1 MGKRLVV
8 IFCAIA
14 ITLYVGILVM
24 AYSFQRHLLYWPNP
38 GYGQPAFGFTQVT
51 ATTDDNLTLAGW
63 FSPPNG
69 PLPTIIFFHGNAKS
83 AILPGRLDKIENYKR
98 LGYGIYIASYRGWDG
113 NQGRPAEQ
121 GLYKDARA
129 AITTLGNRGIPP
141 QDIIING
148 ESLGTGIA
156 IQMATEFPI
165 KALILENPYTSIAA
179 VAQYHYKILPAYW
192 LVKDRYDSLAKISR
206 ITSPMLLLSAE
217 NDRTVPPSMGQTL
230 ARKNPTWTKTVS
242 VAGAEHNNIYAHGA
256 FTAIEDFLKS
266 LTSK

>member
-1 MGKRLVV
+1 MASRLIV
-8 IFCAIA
+8 IFCGIA

-24 AYSFQRHLLYWPNP
+24 AYSFQRHLLYWPNS
-38 GYGQPAFGFTQVT
+38 GYGQTVSGFSHVT
-51 ATTDDNLTLAGW
+51 AKTDDHLTLAGW
-63 FSPPNG
+63 YSPPKER
-69 PLPTIIFFHGNAKS
+69 LPTIIFFHGNAKS
-83 AILPGRLDKIENYKR
+83 AILPGRVDKIENYKR

-113 NQGRPAEQ
+113 NPGQPTEQ

-129 AITTLGNRGIPP
+129 AITALGSQGIPP

-156 IQMATEFPI
+156 IQMATEFPV

-192 LVKDRYDSLAKISR
+192 LGKDRYDSLAKISYV
-206 ITSPMLLLSAE
+206 TSPMLLLNAE
-217 NDRTVPPSMGQTL
+217 NDTTVPPAMGQIL

-242 VAGAEHNNIYAHGA
+242 VAGAGHNDIYGHGA

-266 LTSK
+266 LRS